1 MRSVAA
7 WCVNEQRLGHAV
19 RHLLFAALLLGLA
32 DAPCQAVP
40 AAWTTPVSP
49 FKISGNL
56 YYVGSR
62 DLAAYLIVTPQGNML
77 INANL
82 ESSPPQIRGSIEALG
97 FRWTDTKILLDS
109 QAHYDHVAGAPQV
122 MRETG
127 ATQMA
132 MDGDVG
138 VIESGGLTDFDS
150 TLPHFSAS
158 HVDRLLHDGDTVT
171 LGGTTLTAHK
181 TAGHTRG
188 CTTWTMQT
196 HAQGRTLNVVIVGG
210 WAVNPGVLLVPSHG
224 KPAAYPGITTDFDH
238 TFATLKALPCDIF
251 LGAHGAYFDFVAKL
265 DRLPKEGSSVWVD
278 PGGYREAVNEAA
290 SAYRAEL
297 ARQQASK

>member
-1 MRSVAA
+1 M
-7 WCVNEQRLGHAV
+7 
-19 RHLLFAALLLGLA
+19 AALLLGLG
-32 DAPCQAVP
+32 DAPCHAVP
-40 AAWTTPVSP
+40 VAWTTPVSP

-56 YYVGSR
+56 YYVGSQ
-62 DLAAYLIVTPQGNML
+62 DLAAYLIVTPQGDIL

-82 ESSPPQIRGSIEALG
+82 ESSPRQIRSSIEALG
-97 FRWTDTKILLDS
+97 FRWTDTKILLNS

-122 MRETG
+122 LRETG
-127 ATQMA
+127 AKQMV

-158 HVDRLLHDGDTVT
+158 RVDRVLHDGDTVT

-188 CTTWTMQT
+188 CTTWAMQT

-210 WAVNPGVLLVPSHG
+210 WAANPGVLLVPSHG
-224 KPAAYPGITTDFDH
+224 KPAAYPGITTDFEH
-238 TFATLKALPCDIF
+238 TFAILKALPCDIF

-278 PGGYREAVNEAA
+278 PGGYRDAVNEAA
-290 SAYRAEL
+290 RTYGAEL
-297 ARQQASK
+297 ARQQASN

>member
-1 MRSVAA
+1 
-7 WCVNEQRLGHAV
+7 L
-19 RHLLFAALLLGLA
+19 AALLLGLGG
-32 DAPCQAVP
+32 APCHAVP

-49 FKISGNL
+49 FKIFGNL

-62 DLAAYLIVTPQGNML
+62 DLAAYLIVTPEGDIL

-82 ESSPPQIRGSIEALG
+82 ESSPPQIRTSIEALG
-97 FRWTDTKILLDS
+97 FLWKDTKILLNS

-122 MRETG
+122 LRETG
-127 ATQMA
+127 ATQMV

-138 VIESGGLTDFDS
+138 VVESGGLTDFDS

-158 HVDRLLHDGDTVT
+158 HVDRVLHDGDTVT

-196 HAQGRTLNVVIVGG
+196 HGQGRTLNVVIVGG

-224 KPAAYPGITTDFDH
+224 KPAAYPGIATDFEH

-251 LGAHGAYFDFVAKL
+251 LGAHGGYFDLVAKL

-278 PGGYREAVNEAA
+278 PGGYREAVSEAA
-290 SAYRAEL
+290 RTYGAEL
-297 ARQQASK
+297 ARQQASN